1 VNAYFKKGN
10 KMKKVFVCLAAAL
23 AITASAYF
31 IAQQAG
37 SNSVTAQASCNTS
50 DCE

>member
-1 VNAYFKKGN
+1 MNAYFKKGN
-10 KMKKVFVCLAAAL
+10 KMKKVFVCFAAAL

-37 SNSVTAQASCNTS
+37 SQAVTAHA
-50 DCE
+50 CESTACE